1 MISLLEV
8 VLGPL
13 WVWIARSEQ
22 PAAATIAGGTA
33 VIAAVVYEP
42 LGDR

>member
-1 MISLLEV
+1 VLEV

-22 PAAATIAGGTA
+22 PVAATIAGGSA
-33 VIAAVVYEP
+33 VIAAVVHQT